1 VDWARAK
8 KVIPFLLVLIFLL
21 SLGLTGCRKGGEE
34 AENPPAEEEPL
45 EEQEP
50 EPTGF
55 LAPLTGELVEEEEL
69 TKRRPVAVMID
80 NDPTFGAHSGLD
92 KAAWV
97 FEMPVE
103 GGITRFLAVYQHR
116 DAPVLGP
123 VRSTRPYF
131 LDRAMEFQAAVSHA
145 GYSPQAK
152 EDISRLGIISLN
164 EFALSHLYWRTQDKK
179 MPHNLYTNTEGL
191 FAELKERGL
200 DKITPT
206 WEISFFPAA
215 DPEAVPG
222 EPATKIRIHYHTG
235 VVEYRYSPLHGAY
248 KRYFRGQ
255 PHEDAETGEQLLVT
269 NLILQ
274 HMERPRVL
282 DSEGRLE
289 LKTVGTGSARVFQLG
304 KNYEAVWEKKGRE
317 GWTRFAE
324 PGGSIIK
331 LVPGNT
337 WVQVVPEGT
346 RLEIE

>member
-1 VDWARAK
+1 MDWARAK